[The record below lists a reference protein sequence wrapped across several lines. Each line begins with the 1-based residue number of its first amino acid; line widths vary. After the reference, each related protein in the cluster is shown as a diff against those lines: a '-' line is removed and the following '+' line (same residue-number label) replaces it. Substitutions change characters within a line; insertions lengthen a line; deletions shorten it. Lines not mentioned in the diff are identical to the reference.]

1 MSTMTT
7 TLANVSVSG
16 WVDIGP
22 HGESGNPELA
32 AWFDAA
38 TRRGL
43 TLSLVSGGGGYSS
56 QGDAVRLSV
65 GIDDG
70 TAPAW
75 HDCGAPNPDSRY
87 ISNSLTVS
95 GGALYAASTDAAT
108 PDGYAHVYRHLGG
121 QSWLDLGRPPGV
133 DARGIGPMV
142 SHDGALHVAS
152 WTYDWTRVG
161 ALLLGPVHGYRLGAD
176 DTWTDLGPIGAARR
190 IFGMASYAGE
200 LYASADDDHVY
211 RHRAGRWESVTRLRG
226 YPHPLHVADGRLW
239 VGTVD
244 PGELWSFDGTAW
256 YDEGNPEPDPADAS
270 QLHSFARPGGHLAVG
285 TWPLGHVLRR
295 DAGRWVSLGGPAGA
309 TEINGLQ
316 LYNGMLYAGALP
328 YAELSRYDAAAGWT
342 SIRRFNEP
350 DDGALVDIAA
360 SGWQSRQDMA
370 VAGAGDDADD
380 SLMRDWGRVTSMVE
394 HDGRLFV
401 STGNSTSSYDDSPN
415 KTMLG
420 RVFALSAGTVATT
433 AQALSPGR
441 HHVAA
446 VRDGAALALYVDG
459 RVAATAEGQ
468 LDSPIAMP
476 QDAARR
482 TGELAGARWFDRALT
497 AQEVE
502 ALCAAGPRD

>member
-1 MSTMTT
+1 MSTMSV
-7 TLANVSVSG
+7 TLANLSVSG

-32 AWFDAA
+32 AWFDTE

-70 TAPAW
+70 TSPEW
-75 HDCGAPNPDSRY
+75 FDCGAPNPDSRY
-87 ISNSLTVS
+87 VSNSLTVS
-95 GGALYAASTDAAT
+95 GGALYAATTDAAT
-108 PDGYAHVYRHLGG
+108 PAGYAHVYRYAGG
-121 QSWLDLGRPPGV
+121 RDWIDLGRPPGV
-133 DARGIGPMV
+133 DARGIGPMI
-142 SHDGALHVAS
+142 SHRGALHVAA

-161 ALLLGPVHGYRLGAD
+161 ALPLQPVHAYRLESD
-176 DTWTDLGPIGAARR
+176 DTWTDLGPIGDARR

-211 RHRAGRWESVTRLRG
+211 RHRDGRWEPVTRLRG
-226 YPHPLHVADGRLW
+226 YPHPMHVADGLLW

-244 PGELWSFDGTAW
+244 PGELWSFDGTTW
-256 YDEGNPEPDPADAS
+256 RDEGNPEQDPADAS

-295 DAGRWVSLGGPAGA
+295 EAGTWVSLGGPAGA

-316 LYNGMLYAGALP
+316 LYGGMLYAGALP
-328 YAELSRYDAAAGWT
+328 YAELSRYDAALGWT

-350 DDGALVDIAA
+350 ADGALVDIAA

-370 VAGAGDDADD
+370 AAADDEPDD

-394 HDGRLFV
+394 HDGRLFL
-401 STGNSTSSYDDSPN
+401 STGNSTSSYDDSPD
-415 KTMLG
+415 KTDLG
-420 RVFALSAGTVATT
+420 KVFAMTAGTVATT
-433 AQALSPGR
+433 AHALPPGR
-441 HHVAA
+441 HHAAA
-446 VRDGAALALYVDG
+446 VRDGGRVSLYVDG
-459 RVAATAEGQ
+459 RLAATASGR
-468 LDSPIAMP
+468 LDAPLAMP
-476 QDAARR
+476 EHAQRR
-482 TGELAGARWFDRALT
+482 TGELLQAQWVDRALT
-497 AQEVE
+497 VQEIE
-502 ALCAAGPRD
+502 TLCAAGPLD